1 MGPKASIHATP
12 YWTSTGTGAPVV
24 ALHGSASAGAQWRS
38 LSAQLGTPFRVIAP
52 DLAGYGRSGWPV
64 GRPSLAAEAAFLRP
78 VLAEPG
84 APVHLVGHSFGGA
97 VALALAITLPQAVRS
112 LTLLEPAAFHLLMND
127 DPTDRLLGAEIA
139 AVAAEVRD
147 ALRAG
152 QRDDAAERFIDY
164 WNGTGAWMRASP
176 RLKALILPAMERV
189 TENFAALA
197 APGLTAQALARL
209 SVPTLVVA
217 GLETPLPALRTAE
230 LVAETI
236 AGARLAL
243 IQGAGHMA
251 PLTHPHIVDPMIE
264 AHLSSVPA
272 MAPSIAA
279 RAA

>member
-1 MGPKASIHATP
+1 
-12 YWTSTGTGAPVV
+12 
-24 ALHGSASAGAQWRS
+24 
-38 LSAQLGTPFRVIAP
+38 
-52 DLAGYGRSGWPV
+52 
-64 GRPSLAAEAAFLRP
+64 
-78 VLAEPG
+78 
-84 APVHLVGHSFGGA
+84 
-97 VALALAITLPQAVRS
+97 
-112 LTLLEPAAFHLLMND
+112 
-127 DPTDRLLGAEIA
+127 
-139 AVAAEVRD
+139 
-147 ALRAG
+147 
-152 QRDDAAERFIDY
+152 
-164 WNGTGAWMRASP
+164 
-176 RLKALILPAMERV
+176 V

>member
-1 MGPKASIHATP
+1 M
-12 YWTSTGTGAPVV
+12 
-24 ALHGSASAGAQWRS
+24 QRS
-38 LSAQLGTPFRVIAP
+38 
-52 DLAGYGRSGWPV
+52 
-64 GRPSLAAEAAFLRP
+64 FL
-78 VLAEPG
+78 L
-84 APVHLVGHSFGGA
+84 
-97 VALALAITLPQAVRS
+97 
-112 LTLLEPAAFHLLMND
+112 ND
-127 DPTDRLLGAEIA
+127 DPTDRLLSSEIA
-139 AVAAEVRD
+139 AVAAEIRD

-152 QRDDAAERFIDY
+152 RRDDAAERFIDY

-236 AGARLAL
+236 PGARLAL